1 MAGSTVSKELR
12 ESTYERMRNDIVYGV
27 IPLGQRIIEADFT
40 SHYNVSRTPVR
51 YAIQRLEREGFLESI
66 PGNGILV
73 TFPLLQDLDE
83 YSNIYI
89 SMLGLLLRYA
99 VRKVKDADIIQLYTL
114 VEQVEDLIKQDEPHD
129 EQLSLLCQEFHNR
142 IVLIADIPPIQSM
155 LEILPDYEHFECL
168 KPYLDRN
175 MRTAS
180 YLEHRAIV
188 DALRD
193 RNEEL
198 LRIRYAK
205 HYQNSTAN
213 RKQAYQK
220 MRGLLNNLIAKKTCK
235 KRNL

>member
-1 MAGSTVSKELR
+1 MTGSTVSKELR

-73 TFPLLQDLDE
+73 TLPLLQDLEE
-83 YSNIYI
+83 YSNIHI
-89 SMLGLLLRYA
+89 AMLDLLLRHAVKKVTDSDISKLYA
-99 VRKVKDADIIQLYTL
+99 I
-114 VEQVEDLIKQDEPHD
+114 VEQIEDLAKQNAPDD
-129 EQLSLLCQEFHNR
+129 DQLSALCQKIHSR
-142 IVLIADIPPIQSM
+142 VSQIADLPPIQNM
-155 LEILPDYEHFECL
+155 LDILPDYWHFECI
-168 KPYLDRN
+168 KPYLDAK

-220 MRGLLNNLIAKKTCK
+220 MRGLLNNLIAKRPCK